1 MKQLLILVIVSF
13 YMCAANAQAPSANEN
28 SLLWKITG
36 KGIAAPAYL
45 YGTIH
50 IIPREDFFLT
60 DSTIAALNQA
70 TKVAF
75 EFNLKKEMRLLPQ
88 LRMMMRTRMKEDT
101 TLEML
106 LNERDYAFVKSKIQS
121 RFLPMRFV
129 ERMKPMFLS
138 DLSNQNLNK
147 GLKKSTMTSYE
158 MEFLHRAKAQ
168 DKKITGLETAKY
180 QIGIF
185 DSIPYTV
192 QAQMLVEELKKDKGE
207 SSKEYKR
214 LVKIYKRQ
222 DLEMLTRM
230 ATNEDNFGGYNA
242 MLLDNRNRN
251 WIPVIEKLI
260 RKDRMFIAVGAAH
273 LVGNKGV
280 IALLRQRGY
289 TVTPVR

>member
-1 MKQLLILVIVSF
+1 
-13 YMCAANAQAPSANEN
+13 MCAANAQAPSANEN

-147 GLKKSTMTSYE
+147 GIKKSTMTSYE
-158 MEFLHRAKAQ
+158 MEFLRRAKSQ